1 MPNKT
6 VAFSTKNHIAAITLL
21 NPSIDRDAA
30 QELTDI
36 CRQITADNDIYV
48 VILTG
53 SDGAFCTG
61 SKNNASAS
69 TAVASIGQ
77 PVVAAINGDAL
88 GVGLEIALTCDIRI
102 ASDKARF
109 AMPQV
114 AGGAIPEGGGT
125 QRLARIVG
133 RGKALE
139 LLLTAESITAAEAL
153 EIGLVSKIVP
163 AGALGGEAAKLA
175 ETIAS
180 KGPIALRYLKEA
192 VLKGMD
198 LTLEQGLKLEAD
210 LYFLLHTTSD
220 RTEGIKSFLEKRPPE
235 YKGK

>member
-6 VAFSTKNHIAAITLL
+6 VAFSTKNRVAAITLL
-21 NPSIDRDAA
+21 NPIIDRDAA
-30 QELTDI
+30 QELADI
-36 CRQITADNDIYV
+36 CRQITADNDIFV

-53 SDGAFCTG
+53 SGSAFCTG
-61 SKNNASAS
+61 SKDSASVS
-69 TAVASIGQ
+69 TAVASIEQ
-77 PVVAAINGDAL
+77 PVVAAVNGDAL
-88 GVGLEIALTCDIRI
+88 GVGLEIALSCDIRI

-139 LLLTAESITAAEAL
+139 LLLTAEAITAAEAL
-153 EIGLVSKIVP
+153 EIGLVSKVVP
-163 AGALGGEAAKLA
+163 ADAVGGEAAKLA